1 MQVQI
6 TIDYYKE
13 KSYEKNFVASGTSS
27 VMCSGVVGCGQQQD
41 SRCCYSNM
49 TTGGKPIPSSLLRSA
64 KCIAVVPK
72 LTKGGFIVGG
82 EHGNGV
88 VSCRTASGWSAPA
101 FITITGGSVGL
112 QAGGEH
118 QEIVL
123 LMNNQGKEEL
133 TNGHWDLGAEAVAA
147 GPTGDSAG
155 ATQSTGWKAPVLSYS
170 HSSGA
175 YAGANLQGSKID
187 LDQDANHNLYRPSAS
202 IKSILDGQ
210 AQAPEAAQSFLS
222 ALEHVAGK

>member
-1 MQVQI
+1 MRRVLSIIVLVSLCALTVWAVDNTKVLDAATQTVQ
-6 TIDYYKE
+6 
-13 KSYEKNFVASGTSS
+13 S
-27 VMCSGVVGCGQQQD
+27 
-41 SRCCYSNM
+41 M
-49 TTGGKPIPSSLLRSA
+49 TTGAKPIPSSLLRAA
-64 KCIAVVPK
+64 KCIAVIPK
-72 LTKGGFIVGG
+72 LTKAGFIVGG

-88 VSCRTASGWSAPA
+88 VSCRTATGWSAPA

-123 LMNNQGKEEL
+123 LMNNQGEQEL
-133 TNGHWDLGAEAVAA
+133 INGHWDLGAEAVAA

-155 ATQSTGWKAPVLSYS
+155 VGESTGWKAPVLSYA

-187 LDQDANHNLYRPSAS
+187 LDQDANHNLYGKSAS
-202 IKSILDGQ
+202 IQSLLEGQ
-210 AQAPEAAQSFLS
+210 AQTPEAAQQFGS
-222 ALEHVAGK
+222 ALEQVAGK

>member
-1 MQVQI
+1 MRRVLSITALLPLCALAVWAVDNTKVLGAATQTVQ
-6 TIDYYKE
+6 
-13 KSYEKNFVASGTSS
+13 
-27 VMCSGVVGCGQQQD
+27 
-41 SRCCYSNM
+41 NM
-49 TTGGKPIPSSLLRSA
+49 TTGAKPIPSSLLHAA
-64 KCIAVVPK
+64 KCVAVIPK

-88 VSCRTASGWSAPA
+88 VSCRTASSWSAPA
-101 FITITGGSVGL
+101 FITITGASVGL

-123 LMNNQGKEEL
+123 LMNAQGKEEL

-187 LDQDANHNLYRPSAS
+187 LDQDANHNLYGPSAS
-202 IKSILDGQ
+202 IKSILDGR
-210 AQAPEAAQSFLS
+210 ARVPEAAQSFLS
-222 ALEHVAGK
+222 ALDEVTGK

>member
-1 MQVQI
+1 MRRVFSIVVLVPLLCAPALWAVDNTKVLDAASQTVQ
-6 TIDYYKE
+6 
-13 KSYEKNFVASGTSS
+13 S
-27 VMCSGVVGCGQQQD
+27 
-41 SRCCYSNM
+41 M
-49 TTGGKPIPSSLLRSA
+49 TAGAKPIPSSLLRA
-64 KCIAVVPK
+64 AQCIAVVPR
-72 LTKGGFIVGG
+72 LTKAGFIVGG

-123 LMNNQGKEEL
+123 LMNNQGKQEL

-155 ATQSTGWKAPVLSYS
+155 VGQSTGWKAPVLSYS

-175 YAGANLQGSKID
+175 YAGANLQGSKMD
-187 LDQDANHNLYRPSAS
+187 LDQDANHNLYGPSAS
-202 IKSILDGQ
+202 IQSILGGQ
-210 AQAPEAAQSFLS
+210 AQTPKAAQQFLS
-222 ALEHVAGK
+222 ALEQVAGK

>member
-1 MQVQI
+1 MKRV
-6 TIDYYKE
+6 
-13 KSYEKNFVASGTSS
+13 FL
-27 VMCSGVVGCGQQQD
+27 VMVLVPLCALALWAVDNSKLLD
-41 SRCCYSNM
+41 SATQTVHSM
-49 TTGGKPIPSSLLRSA
+49 TTGEKPIPSSLLRDA

-72 LTKGGFIVGG
+72 LTKAGFIVGG

-88 VSCRTASGWSAPA
+88 VSCRTATGWSAPA

-123 LMNNQGKEEL
+123 LMNNQGKQEL

-155 ATQSTGWKAPVLSYS
+155 VGESTGWKAPVLSYA

-187 LDQDANHNLYRPSAS
+187 LDGDANHNLYGQSAS
-202 IKSILDGQ
+202 VQSILDGQ
-210 AQAPEAAQSFLS
+210 AQTPEAAQQFLS
-222 ALEHVAGK
+222 ALQQAAGR

>member
-1 MQVQI
+1 
-6 TIDYYKE
+6 
-13 KSYEKNFVASGTSS
+13 
-27 VMCSGVVGCGQQQD
+27 
-41 SRCCYSNM
+41 
-49 TTGGKPIPSSLLRSA
+49 LLRAA
-64 KCIAVVPK
+64 KCIAVIPK
-72 LTKGGFIVGG
+72 LTKAGFIVGG

-123 LMNNQGKEEL
+123 LMNNQGKQEL
-133 TNGHWDLGAEAVAA
+133 INGHWDLGAEAVAA

-155 ATQSTGWKAPVLSYS
+155 VGESTGWKAPVLSYA

-187 LDQDANHNLYRPSAS
+187 LDQDANHNLYGKSAS
-202 IKSILDGQ
+202 IQSLLEGQ
-210 AQAPEAAQSFLS
+210 VQTPEAAQQFGS
-222 ALEHVAGK
+222 ALEQVAGK

>member
-1 MQVQI
+1 MQSPLIITRRKVMRRILSITALLPLCALALWAVDNTKVLDAATQTVQ
-6 TIDYYKE
+6 
-13 KSYEKNFVASGTSS
+13 
-27 VMCSGVVGCGQQQD
+27 
-41 SRCCYSNM
+41 NM
-49 TTGGKPIPSSLLRSA
+49 TTGGTPIPSSLLGSA

-88 VSCRTASGWSAPA
+88 VGCRTASGWSAPA
-101 FITITGGSVGL
+101 FITVTGGSVGL
-112 QAGGEH
+112 QVGAEH

-133 TNGHWDLGAEAVAA
+133 TSGHWDLGAEAVAA

-187 LDQDANHNLYRPSAS
+187 LDQDANHNLYGPSAS

-210 AQAPEAAQSFLS
+210 AQAPEGT
-222 ALEHVAGK
+222 VIPVRT

>member
-1 MQVQI
+1 MRRMFSIMVFVLLCALGLWAVDNTKVLDAATQTVQ
-6 TIDYYKE
+6 
-13 KSYEKNFVASGTSS
+13 S
-27 VMCSGVVGCGQQQD
+27 
-41 SRCCYSNM
+41 M
-49 TTGGKPIPSSLLRSA
+49 TTGAKPIPSSLLHAA

-72 LTKGGFIVGG
+72 LTKAGFIVGG

-88 VSCRTASGWSAPA
+88 VSCRTATGWSAPV

-123 LMNNQGKEEL
+123 LMNNQGKQEL
-133 TNGHWDLGAEAVAA
+133 TSGHWDLGAEAVAA

-155 ATQSTGWKAPVLSYS
+155 VGESTGWKAPVLSYA

-187 LDQDANHNLYRPSAS
+187 LDQDANHNLYGKSAS
-202 IKSILDGQ
+202 IQSILEGQ
-210 AQAPEAAQSFLS
+210 VQTPEGAQQFLS
-222 ALEHVAGK
+222 ALDQVAGK

>member
-1 MQVQI
+1 MRKVFSLMVLVSCAVALWAVDNTKVLDAATQTVQ
-6 TIDYYKE
+6 
-13 KSYEKNFVASGTSS
+13 S
-27 VMCSGVVGCGQQQD
+27 
-41 SRCCYSNM
+41 M
-49 TTGGKPIPSSLLRSA
+49 TTGAKPIPSSLLHAA
-64 KCIAVVPK
+64 KCIAVVPQ
-72 LTKGGFIVGG
+72 LTKAGFIVGG

-88 VSCRTASGWSAPA
+88 VSCRTESGWSAPA
-101 FITITGGSVGL
+101 FITITGGSIGL

>member
-1 MQVQI
+1 MRRVFSITVFLSLCTPALWAVDNTKVLDAATQTVQ
-6 TIDYYKE
+6 
-13 KSYEKNFVASGTSS
+13 S
-27 VMCSGVVGCGQQQD
+27 
-41 SRCCYSNM
+41 M
-49 TTGGKPIPSSLLRSA
+49 TTGAKPIPSSLLHAA

-72 LTKGGFIVGG
+72 LTKAGFIVGG

-88 VSCRTASGWSAPA
+88 VSCRAASGWSAPA

-112 QAGGEH
+112 LAGGEH

-123 LMNNQGKEEL
+123 LMNNQGKQEL

-155 ATQSTGWKAPVLSYS
+155 AAESTGWRAPVLSYA

-175 YAGANLQGSKID
+175 YAGANLQGSKINV
-187 LDQDANHNLYRPSAS
+187 DQDANHNLYGQSAS
-202 IKSILDGQ
+202 IQSILDGQ
-210 AQAPEAAQSFLS
+210 AQTPATAQQFLS
-222 ALEHVAGK
+222 GLEQVAGK

>member
-1 MQVQI
+1 MRRVVSIMVLVLSCALALWAVDNTKVLDGATQAVQ
-6 TIDYYKE
+6 
-13 KSYEKNFVASGTSS
+13 S
-27 VMCSGVVGCGQQQD
+27 
-41 SRCCYSNM
+41 M
-49 TTGGKPIPSSLLRSA
+49 TTGAKPIPSSLLRAA

-72 LTKGGFIVGG
+72 LTKAGFIVGG

-88 VSCRTASGWSAPA
+88 VSCRTATGWSAPA
-101 FITITGGSVGL
+101 FIVITGGSVGL

-123 LMNNQGKEEL
+123 LMNNQGKQEL

-155 ATQSTGWKAPVLSYS
+155 VGQSTGWKAPVLSYA

-187 LDQDANHNLYRPSAS
+187 LDQDANHNLYGKSAS
-202 IKSILDGQ
+202 IQSILEGQ
-210 AQAPEAAQSFLS
+210 VQTPEPAQQFLS
-222 ALEHVAGK
+222 ALEQAAGK

>member
-1 MQVQI
+1 MRRILSLAALLPLCALALRAVDNTKVLDAATQTVQ
-6 TIDYYKE
+6 
-13 KSYEKNFVASGTSS
+13 
-27 VMCSGVVGCGQQQD
+27 
-41 SRCCYSNM
+41 NM
-49 TTGGKPIPSSLLRSA
+49 TTGGKAIPSSLLGSA

-155 ATQSTGWKAPVLSYS
+155 AAQSTGWKAPVLSYS

-187 LDQDANHNLYRPSAS
+187 LDQDANHNLYGPSAS

>member
-1 MQVQI
+1 LEI
-6 TIDYYKE
+6 TIDDKE
-13 KSYEKNFVASGTSS
+13 KIMRRALSIMVLVSLCALALWAVDNTKVLDAATQTVQS
-27 VMCSGVVGCGQQQD
+27 
-41 SRCCYSNM
+41 M
-49 TTGGKPIPSSLLRSA
+49 TTGAKPIPSSLLRAA

-72 LTKGGFIVGG
+72 LTKAGFIVGG

-88 VSCRTASGWSAPA
+88 VSCRTATGWSAPA

-123 LMNNQGKEEL
+123 LMNNQGKQEL

-155 ATQSTGWKAPVLSYS
+155 VGESTGWKAPVLSYA

-187 LDQDANHNLYRPSAS
+187 LDQDANHNLYGKSAS
-202 IKSILDGQ
+202 IQSVLEGQ
-210 AQAPEAAQSFLS
+210 VQTPEAAQQFLS
-222 ALEHVAGK
+222 ALDQAAGK

>member
-1 MQVQI
+1 MRSVLSIMVLVSFCALTVWAVDNTKVLDAATQTVQ
-6 TIDYYKE
+6 
-13 KSYEKNFVASGTSS
+13 S
-27 VMCSGVVGCGQQQD
+27 
-41 SRCCYSNM
+41 M
-49 TTGGKPIPSSLLRSA
+49 TTGAKPIPASLLRAA
-64 KCIAVVPK
+64 KCIAVIPR
-72 LTKGGFIVGG
+72 LTKAGFIVGG

-88 VSCRTASGWSAPA
+88 VSCRTATGWSAPA

-123 LMNNQGKEEL
+123 LMNNQGEQEL
-133 TNGHWDLGAEAVAA
+133 INGHWDLGAEAVAA

-155 ATQSTGWKAPVLSYS
+155 VGESTGWKAPVLSYA

-187 LDQDANHNLYRPSAS
+187 LDQDANHNLYGKSAS
-202 IKSILDGQ
+202 IQSLLEGQ
-210 AQAPEAAQSFLS
+210 AQTPEAAQQFGS
-222 ALEHVAGK
+222 ALEQVAGK

>member
-1 MQVQI
+1 MRRVLSIIVLVSLCALTMWAADNTKVLDAATQTVQ
-6 TIDYYKE
+6 
-13 KSYEKNFVASGTSS
+13 S
-27 VMCSGVVGCGQQQD
+27 
-41 SRCCYSNM
+41 M
-49 TTGGKPIPSSLLRSA
+49 TTGAKPIPASLLRAA
-64 KCIAVVPK
+64 KCIAVIPK
-72 LTKGGFIVGG
+72 LTKAGFIVGG

-123 LMNNQGKEEL
+123 LMNNQGKQEL
-133 TNGHWDLGAEAVAA
+133 INGHWDLGAEAVAA

-155 ATQSTGWKAPVLSYS
+155 VGESTGWKAPVLSYA

-187 LDQDANHNLYRPSAS
+187 LDQDANHNLYGKSAS
-202 IKSILDGQ
+202 IQSLLEGQ
-210 AQAPEAAQSFLS
+210 VQTPEAAQQFGS
-222 ALEHVAGK
+222 ALEQVAGK

>member
-1 MQVQI
+1 MRRVLSIMVLVSLCALTVWAVDNTKVLDAATQTVQ
-6 TIDYYKE
+6 
-13 KSYEKNFVASGTSS
+13 S
-27 VMCSGVVGCGQQQD
+27 
-41 SRCCYSNM
+41 M
-49 TTGGKPIPSSLLRSA
+49 TTGAKPIPASLLRAA
-64 KCIAVVPK
+64 KCIAVIPR
-72 LTKGGFIVGG
+72 LTKAGFIVGG

-123 LMNNQGKEEL
+123 LMNNQGEQEL
-133 TNGHWDLGAEAVAA
+133 ISGHWDLGAEAVAA
-147 GPTGDSAG
+147 GPAGDSAG
-155 ATQSTGWKAPVLSYS
+155 VGESTGWKAPVLSYA

-187 LDQDANHNLYRPSAS
+187 LDQDANHNLYGKSAS
-202 IKSILDGQ
+202 IQSLLEGQ
-210 AQAPEAAQSFLS
+210 AQTPEAAQQFGS
-222 ALEHVAGK
+222 ALEQVAGK

>member
-1 MQVQI
+1 MRRVFSIMIVVPLCAVVLWAVDNTKVLDAATQTVQ
-6 TIDYYKE
+6 
-13 KSYEKNFVASGTSS
+13 S
-27 VMCSGVVGCGQQQD
+27 
-41 SRCCYSNM
+41 M
-49 TTGGKPIPSSLLRSA
+49 TTGAKAIPSSLLHAA

-72 LTKGGFIVGG
+72 LAKAGLIVGG

-88 VSCRTASGWSAPA
+88 VSCRTANGWSAPA
-101 FITITGGSVGL
+101 FIAITGGSVGL

-123 LMNNQGKEEL
+123 LMNNQGKQEL
-133 TNGHWDLGAEAVAA
+133 INGHWDLGAEAVAA

-155 ATQSTGWKAPVLSYS
+155 VAESTGWKAPVLSYA

-187 LDQDANHNLYRPSAS
+187 LDQDANHNLYGKSAS
-202 IKSILDGQ
+202 IQSILEGQ
-210 AQAPEAAQSFLS
+210 VQTPEAAQQFLS
-222 ALEHVAGK
+222 ALERVAGK

>member
-1 MQVQI
+1 MRSVLSIMVLVSFCALTVWAVDNTKVLDAATQTVQ
-6 TIDYYKE
+6 
-13 KSYEKNFVASGTSS
+13 S
-27 VMCSGVVGCGQQQD
+27 
-41 SRCCYSNM
+41 M
-49 TTGGKPIPSSLLRSA
+49 TTGAKPIPSSLLRAA
-64 KCIAVVPK
+64 KCIAVIPK
-72 LTKGGFIVGG
+72 LTKAGFIVGG

-88 VSCRTASGWSAPA
+88 VSCRTATGWSAPA

-123 LMNNQGKEEL
+123 LMNNQGEQEL
-133 TNGHWDLGAEAVAA
+133 INGHWDLGAEAVAA

-155 ATQSTGWKAPVLSYS
+155 VGESTGWKAPVLSYA

-187 LDQDANHNLYRPSAS
+187 LDQDANHNLYGKSAS
-202 IKSILDGQ
+202 IQSLLEGQ
-210 AQAPEAAQSFLS
+210 AQTPEAAQQFGS
-222 ALEHVAGK
+222 ALEQVAGK

>member
-1 MQVQI
+1 MSRILSITALLPLCALALWAVDNTKVLDAATQTVQ
-6 TIDYYKE
+6 
-13 KSYEKNFVASGTSS
+13 
-27 VMCSGVVGCGQQQD
+27 
-41 SRCCYSNM
+41 NM
-49 TTGGKPIPSSLLRSA
+49 TTGGTPIPSSLLGNA

-112 QAGGEH
+112 QVGAEH

-123 LMNNQGKEEL
+123 LMNNQGEQEL
-133 TNGHWDLGAEAVAA
+133 INGHWDLGAEAVAA

-155 ATQSTGWKAPVLSYS
+155 VGESTGWKAPVLSYA

-187 LDQDANHNLYRPSAS
+187 LDQDANHNLYGKSAS
-202 IKSILDGQ
+202 IQSLLEGQ
-210 AQAPEAAQSFLS
+210 AQTPEAAQQFGS
-222 ALEHVAGK
+222 ALEQVAGK